1 MFNQSIPSKQV
12 KEVLLSSGIETIT
25 RGNSFI
31 ILADINDRLPILS
44 LLSVTKEELLL
55 LGRVVFVYSV

>member
-25 RGNSFI
+25 GGNSFI

-44 LLSVTKEELLL
+44 LLSVMKEELLL